1 MSPQNRSH
9 QHYRAVVASLLM
21 TLLGVIISSLYTHQP
36 HPSLNSRIIAYTAVA
51 VFIVSAVIC
60 LHILTEILYR
70 LIAGRRLGIGRAAAM
85 RFVVRVI
92 GYLVI
97 VLIALELIGVS
108 IEKLLLG
115 GAVIGIIL
123 GVAAQQAL
131 MNFFAGVVLIITHP
145 YRVGEEVIL
154 FSGALGGK
162 YEGKIAD
169 ISTTHTKLRQ
179 KDGQI
184 VLMPN
189 AAILSGTAI
198 IPLRHKKPKH

>member
-1 MSPQNRSH
+1 MPAYAQSH
-9 QHYRAVVASLLM
+9 QRYRSVILSLLM
-21 TLLGVIISSLYTHQP
+21 TLLGIIVSSIYTHRL
-36 HPSLNSRIIAYTAVA
+36 HPGLNSRIIAYIAVA

-60 LHILTEILYR
+60 LHVLTDILYH

-85 RFVVRVI
+85 RFMARVI

-97 VLIALELIGVS
+97 ILAALELIGIS
-108 IEKLLLG
+108 IDKLLLG

-131 MNFFAGVVLIITHP
+131 MNFFAGIVLIITHP
-145 YRVGEEVIL
+145 YRIGEEVIL
-154 FSGALGGK
+154 FSGGLGGK

-169 ISTTHTKLRQ
+169 ISTTHTKLLQ

-189 AAILSGTAI
+189 ATILSGTAI
-198 IPLRHKKPKH
+198 IPVRQTKSKQ